1 MKGRYLTH
9 HVILLLIIVSALNS
23 CGLKYEPPASLE
35 SLEEARREAIE
46 THYGQS
52 FSARNKKYHPL
63 TYGEL
68 LVVKP
73 ESYRKL
79 DSLFN
84 RKYDLQQSGKTDEQL
99 NEQIEYQRSIALNDS
114 TPVRYVETHWFELTS
129 DSSDEFLIHRIELDR
144 NNSILEVEQL
154 ESFECPKELVVFARK
169 YMTEDYFVEYVSEPS
184 DAEIDFYTT
193 YKERAAMLNEPQKQS
208 FIVHTLRV
216 MQLANTLHSLS
227 IEKLL
232 TRMVVQ
238 RLKETDPEISQLNF
252 DTQRLFTTSGD
263 QQEFLCYQVTAS
275 IPGSSAEPFVFRY
288 DYYLEELP

>member
-1 MKGRYLTH
+1 M
-9 HVILLLIIVSALNS
+9 NS

-46 THYGQS
+46 THYKQS
-52 FSARNKKYHPL
+52 FGLRNKKYIPL
-63 TYGEL
+63 TYGDL

-84 RKYDLQQSGKTDEQL
+84 RKYELQQQTGKTDEAL
-99 NEQIEYQRSIALNDS
+99 NEQIEYQRSVALNDS
-114 TPVRYVETHWFELTS
+114 TPVRYVETHWFELAS
-129 DSSDEFLIHRIELDR
+129 DSSEEFLIHRIELDR

-154 ESFECPKELVVFARK
+154 EQFECTKELVVFARK
-169 YMTEDYFVEYVSEPS
+169 YMIEDYFVEYASEPS

-193 YKERAAMLNEPQKQS
+193 YKERASMLDGSRKQA
-208 FIVHTLRV
+208 FIDHTLRV
-216 MQLANTLHSLS
+216 MQLAYTLHTLS

-232 TRMVVQ
+232 IRMTTKRISALHPEMTQ
-238 RLKETDPEISQLNF
+238 IFSFDLKRLYTE
-252 DTQRLFTTSGD
+252 SGG
-263 QQEFLCYQVTAS
+263 QQEFFCYQVTVS
-275 IPGSSAEPFVFRY
+275 VPGSTVEPFVFRY